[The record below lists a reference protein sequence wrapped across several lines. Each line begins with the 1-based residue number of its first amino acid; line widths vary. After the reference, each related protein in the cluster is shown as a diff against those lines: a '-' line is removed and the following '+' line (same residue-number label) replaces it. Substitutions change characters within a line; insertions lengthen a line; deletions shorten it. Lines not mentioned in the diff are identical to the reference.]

1 MFMDQKTHK
10 HVHSSPN
17 QSTDSVKPKLHN
29 FFVFLKT
36 GKCIKSIYTY
46 RRAKGLKQ
54 PRQLLRKKKKSICH
68 QRHYYATITEAVW
81 YLREVNRSMKRG
93 KKLTHRCISSY
104 TAVTSLITKIHYG
117 AVAQTVFLINSTG
130 FLNGEK
136 LFLTPTSHHITKGK
150 KKFITSGE
158 ANISLKGLS
167 KKEKISDIWSLKIKI
182 FYLSKVNIYRAEDMY
197 NTQSLQNKKLLTI

>member
-1 MFMDQKTHK
+1 MVFKRREQINEERQETDPQMCLLIY
-10 HVHSSPN
+10 SS
-17 QSTDSVKPKLHN
+17 Q
-29 FFVFLKT
+29 
-36 GKCIKSIYTY
+36 
-46 RRAKGLKQ
+46 
-54 PRQLLRKKKKSICH
+54 
-68 QRHYYATITEAVW
+68 
-81 YLREVNRSMKRG
+81 
-93 KKLTHRCISSY
+93 
-104 TAVTSLITKIHYG
+104 SLITKIHYG

-136 LFLTPTSHHITKGK
+136 LFLTPIITP
-150 KKFITSGE
+150 GE